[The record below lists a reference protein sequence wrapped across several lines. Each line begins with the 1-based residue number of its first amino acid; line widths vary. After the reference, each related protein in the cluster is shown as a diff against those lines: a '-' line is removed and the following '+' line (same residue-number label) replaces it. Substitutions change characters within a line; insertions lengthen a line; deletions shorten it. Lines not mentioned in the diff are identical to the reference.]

1 MKNHP
6 LFYLRP
12 VFDTSVDNM
21 KALLSSRFD
30 FQPFHRDTLE
40 ELLTHA
46 EAPWLVLADAETY
59 RWLLSHYSA
68 APFHCFLYLEAN
80 EKPDSQWLSN
90 PSLLDFS
97 YGIPNTERLLF
108 ALNRIYSQLVQH
120 REMSTLTHEVNIQK
134 DRLNELNKIGVALST
149 ERNLDRLLDKILT
162 SSMEITQSD
171 SGSLYLVEESENG
184 AHQEAERHL
193 RFKWARNQSL
203 DIDFSEFTIP
213 LNEQSIAGTVALRG
227 NTLNLKDVHHL
238 DSDVPYGF
246 NKSFDENTHYRSKSM
261 LTVPMKNPNGEVIGI
276 LQMINKKR
284 SYEEALHL
292 GDEKALEQQILFYTS
307 ENEALLSSLASQAAV
322 AIENTRLYD
331 SIQALFEGF
340 IKASVKAI
348 ESRDPTTS
356 GHSERVAVLTVE
368 LAKSVDRADNTR
380 FQNVHFSQN
389 ELREIKYASL
399 LHDFGKIGVRENV
412 LIKADKLYPHELQG
426 IRHRF
431 QLIRKHLESQFYL
444 KQMELHLKQASESDL
459 TQLKAQYRMQLQELE
474 SDLEAVLEA
483 NRPSILAS
491 EVSDRLAVIQAKA
504 YAVDEEQ
511 VMLLNPYEF
520 SQLSIIKGTLSV
532 EERKEIE
539 SHVTHTYHFLQQIPW
554 TKALRQVPSIA
565 YAHHEKLNGRGYPRN
580 LPAEEIPIQARMM
593 SIADI
598 YDALTASDRPY
609 KKALPVQR
617 ALDILGYEVKDGMLD
632 ADLYQVF
639 LDTKVYDK
647 METKMETSA
656 LV

>member
-12 VFDTSVDNM
+12 VFDTPVENIE
-21 KALLSSRFD
+21 ALVSSRFD
-30 FQPFHRDTLE
+30 FQPFHRDTLAE
-40 ELLTHA
+40 QLDNT
-46 EAPWLVLADAETY
+46 EAPWLILGDTATY
-59 RWLLSHYSA
+59 RWLLEHYSA
-68 APFHCFLYLEAN
+68 APFHCFLYLESN
-80 EKPDSQWLSN
+80 EKPDPQWLNN

-97 YGIPNTERLLF
+97 YGIPNTERILF
-108 ALNRIYSQLVQH
+108 ALNRIYSQLVQ
-120 REMSTLTHEVNIQK
+120 EHEVSNLTREVNVQK
-134 DRLNELNKIGVALST
+134 ERLNELNKIGVALST
-149 ERNLDRLLDKILT
+149 EKDLDSLLDKVLT

-171 SGSLYLVEESENG
+171 SGSLYLVESPEENPDTS
-184 AHQEAERHL
+184 HL

-213 LNEQSIAGTVALRG
+213 LNEQSIAGAVALRG
-227 NTLNLKDVHHL
+227 KALNIHNVHNL
-238 DSDVPYGF
+238 DNDVPYGF
-246 NKSFDENTHYRSKSM
+246 NKSFDENTGYHSQSM
-261 LTVPMKNPNGEVIGI
+261 LTVPMKNPKGEVIGI
-276 LQMINKKR
+276 LQMINKKNH
-284 SYEEALHL
+284 YPEALAL
-292 GDEKALEQQILFYTS
+292 GDQARLKTQISTYTA
-307 ENEALLSSLASQAAV
+307 ENEELLSSLASQAAV
-322 AIENTRLYD
+322 AIENTRLYA

-368 LAKSVDRADNTR
+368 LAKSVDRANSAQYDNVR
-380 FQNVHFSQN
+380 FSRS

-412 LIKADKLYPHELQG
+412 LIKAEKLYPHELQS
-426 IRHRF
+426 IQHRF

-444 KQMELHLKQASESDL
+444 AQMELHLKQATEADL
-459 TQLKAQYRMQLQELE
+459 QQARGYYHEQLQELE
-474 SDLEAVLEA
+474 NDFNAVMEA

-491 EVSDRLAVIQAKA
+491 EVSERLGQIQEKV
-504 YAVDEEQ
+504 YTVDDTAIP
-511 VMLLNPYEF
+511 LLNPYEF
-520 SQLSIIKGTLSV
+520 GQLSIMKGTLSS
-532 EERKEIE
+532 EERLEIE

-554 TKALRQVPSIA
+554 TKALKNVPNIA
-565 YAHHEKLNGRGYPRN
+565 YAHHEKLNGRGYPRG
-580 LPAEEIPIQARMM
+580 LPAEDIPIQARMM
-593 SIADI
+593 TISDI

-639 LDTKVYDK
+639 LDTKVYEK
-647 METKMETSA
+647 IGETAE
-656 LV
+656 V

>member
-12 VFDTSVDNM
+12 VFDTSVDNIS
-21 KALLSSRFD
+21 ALLSSRFD

-40 ELLTHA
+40 NLLANA
-46 EAPWLVLADAETY
+46 EAPWLVLADADTY
-59 RWLLSHYSA
+59 RWLLTHYSA
-68 APFHCFLYLEAN
+68 APFHCFLYLEAD

-120 REMSTLTHEVNIQK
+120 REMSTLSHEVNIQK
-134 DRLNELNKIGVALST
+134 DRLNELNKIGIALST
-149 ERNLDRLLDKILT
+149 ERDLDRLLDKILT

-171 SGSLYLVEESENG
+171 SGSLYLVEENENDS
-184 AHQEAERHL
+184 HQEMDRHL

-227 NTLNLKDVHHL
+227 NALNLKDVHHL
-238 DSDVPYGF
+238 DSNVPYGF

-307 ENEALLSSLASQAAV
+307 ENEELLSSLASQAAV

-368 LAKSVDRADNTR
+368 LAKSVDRANNER
-380 FQNVHFSQN
+380 YQRVHFSRN
-389 ELREIKYASL
+389 EIREIKYASL

-412 LIKADKLYPHELQG
+412 LVKADKLYPHELQS
-426 IRHRF
+426 IQHRF

-444 KQMELHLKQASESDL
+444 KQMELYLKQAPESDL
-459 TQLKAQYRMQLQELE
+459 THLTAQYRIQLHELE
-474 SDLEAVLEA
+474 TDLEAVLEA

-491 EVSDRLAVIQAKA
+491 EVSERLALIQEKS
-504 YAVDEEQ
+504 YSVDEEQ
-511 VMLLNPYEF
+511 VVLLNPYEF
-520 SQLSIIKGTLSV
+520 GQLSIMKGTLSV

-554 TKALRQVPSIA
+554 TKALRQVPNIA

-632 ADLYQVF
+632 PDLYQVF
-639 LDTKVYDK
+639 LDTKVYAK
-647 METKMETSA
+647 ISQA
-656 LV
+656 NLS

>member
-12 VFDTSVDNM
+12 VFDTSVDNI

-40 ELLTHA
+40 DMLKHA
-46 EAPWLVLADAETY
+46 EAPWLVLADADTY
-59 RWLLSHYSA
+59 RWLLTHYSA
-68 APFHCFLYLEAN
+68 APFHCFLYLEAD

-120 REMSTLTHEVNIQK
+120 REMSTLTHEVNVQK

-149 ERNLDRLLDKILT
+149 ERDLDRLLDKILT

-171 SGSLYLVEESENG
+171 SGSLYLVEETDNT
-184 AHQEAERHL
+184 QNNDRHL

-227 NTLNLKDVHHL
+227 NALNIQDVHHL
-238 DSDVPYGF
+238 DTDVPYGF

-261 LTVPMKNPNGEVIGI
+261 LTVPMKNPKGEVIGI

-292 GDEKALEQQILFYTS
+292 GDEKALNKQILFYTS
-307 ENEALLSSLASQAAV
+307 ENEELLSSLASQAAV

-356 GHSERVAVLTVE
+356 GHSERVAVLTVG
-368 LAKSVDRADNTR
+368 LAQSVDRADSER
-380 FQNVHFSQN
+380 YQSVHFSRS

-412 LIKADKLYPHELQG
+412 LVKADKLYPHELES
-426 IRHRF
+426 IKYRF

-444 KQMELHLKQASESDL
+444 KQMELHSQQASESEL
-459 TQLKAQYRMQLQELE
+459 TQIKAQYHLQLQ
-474 SDLEAVLEA
+474 DLEADLHAVLEA

-491 EVSDRLAVIQAKA
+491 EVSERLTIIQEKS

-511 VMLLNPYEF
+511 VVLLNPYEF
-520 SQLSIIKGTLSV
+520 GQLSIMKGTLSI

-554 TKALRQVPSIA
+554 TKSLRQVPNIA

-580 LPAEEIPIQARMM
+580 LPAEDIPIQARMM

-639 LDTKVYDK
+639 LDTKVYEK
-647 METKMETSA
+647 IGGEASHQPH
-656 LV
+656 

>member
-12 VFDTSVDNM
+12 VFDTPVENIE
-21 KALLSSRFD
+21 ALVSSRFD
-30 FQPFHRDTLE
+30 FQPFHRDTLAE
-40 ELLTHA
+40 QLDNT
-46 EAPWLVLADAETY
+46 EAPWLILGDTATY
-59 RWLLSHYSA
+59 RWLLEHYSA
-68 APFHCFLYLEAN
+68 APFHCFLYLESN
-80 EKPDSQWLSN
+80 EKPDPQWLNN

-97 YGIPNTERLLF
+97 YGIPNTERILF
-108 ALNRIYSQLVQH
+108 ALNRIYSQLVQ
-120 REMSTLTHEVNIQK
+120 EHEVSNLTREVNVQK
-134 DRLNELNKIGVALST
+134 ERLNELNKIGVALST
-149 ERNLDRLLDKILT
+149 EKDLDSLLDKVLT

-171 SGSLYLVEESENG
+171 SGSLYLVESPEENPDTS
-184 AHQEAERHL
+184 HL

-213 LNEQSIAGTVALRG
+213 LNEQSIAGAVALRG
-227 NTLNLKDVHHL
+227 KALNIHNVHNL
-238 DSDVPYGF
+238 DNDVPYGF
-246 NKSFDENTHYRSKSM
+246 NKSFDENTGYHSQSM
-261 LTVPMKNPNGEVIGI
+261 LTVPMKNPKGEVIGI
-276 LQMINKKR
+276 LQMINKKNH
-284 SYEEALHL
+284 YPEALAL
-292 GDEKALEQQILFYTS
+292 GDQDRLKTQISTYTA
-307 ENEALLSSLASQAAV
+307 ENEELLSSLASQAAV
-322 AIENTRLYD
+322 AIENTRLYA

-368 LAKSVDRADNTR
+368 LAKSVDRANSAQYDNVR
-380 FQNVHFSQN
+380 FSRS

-412 LIKADKLYPHELQG
+412 LIKAEKLYPHELQS
-426 IRHRF
+426 IQHRF

-444 KQMELHLKQASESDL
+444 AQMELHLKQATEADL
-459 TQLKAQYRMQLQELE
+459 QQARGYYHEQLQELE
-474 SDLEAVLEA
+474 NDFNAVMEA

-491 EVSDRLAVIQAKA
+491 EVSERLGQIQEKV
-504 YAVDEEQ
+504 YTVDDTAIP
-511 VMLLNPYEF
+511 LLNPYEF
-520 SQLSIIKGTLSV
+520 GQLSIMKGTLSS
-532 EERKEIE
+532 EERLEIE

-554 TKALRQVPSIA
+554 TKALKNVPNIA
-565 YAHHEKLNGRGYPRN
+565 YAHHEKLNGRGYPRG
-580 LPAEEIPIQARMM
+580 LPAEDIPIQARMM
-593 SIADI
+593 TISDI

-639 LDTKVYDK
+639 LDTKVYEK
-647 METKMETSA
+647 IGETAE
-656 LV
+656 V

>member
-12 VFDTSVDNM
+12 VFDTSVDNI
-21 KALLSSRFD
+21 KDLLSSRFD
-30 FQPFHRDTLE
+30 FQPFHRDTLAD
-40 ELLTHA
+40 LLSNA
-46 EAPWLVLADAETY
+46 EAPWLVLADADTY
-59 RWLLSHYSA
+59 RWLLTHYSA
-68 APFHCFLYLEAN
+68 APFHCFLYLEAD
-80 EKPDSQWLSN
+80 EKPDSQWLNN

-120 REMSTLTHEVNIQK
+120 REMSTLTHEVNVQK

-149 ERNLDRLLDKILT
+149 ERDLDRLLDKILT

-171 SGSLYLVEESENG
+171 SGSLYLIEEG
-184 AHQEAERHL
+184 DDKPGHDRHL

-227 NTLNLKDVHHL
+227 KALNIQDVHHL
-238 DSDVPYGF
+238 DTDVPYGF

-261 LTVPMKNPNGEVIGI
+261 LTVPMKNPKGEVIGI

-284 SYEEALHL
+284 SYEEALQL
-292 GDEKALEQQILFYTS
+292 GNEKALDQQILFYTS
-307 ENEALLSSLASQAAV
+307 ENEELLSSLASQAAV

-356 GHSERVAVLTVE
+356 GHSERVAVLTVG
-368 LAKSVDRADNTR
+368 LAKSVDRADSTR
-380 FQNVHFSQN
+380 YQGVRFSRS

-412 LIKADKLYPHELQG
+412 LVKADKLYPHELEG
-426 IRHRF
+426 IKYRF

-444 KQMELHLKQASESDL
+444 KQMELYAQQASESEL
-459 TQLKAQYRMQLQELE
+459 TEIKAKYHLQLQELE
-474 SDLEAVLEA
+474 ADLQAVLEA

-491 EVSDRLAVIQAKA
+491 EVSERLAIIQEKA

-511 VMLLNPYEF
+511 VVLLSPYEF
-520 SQLSIIKGTLSV
+520 GQLSIMKGTLSA

-554 TKALRQVPSIA
+554 TKSLRQVPNIA

-639 LDTKVYDK
+639 LDTKVYEKISGATQDN
-647 METKMETSA
+647 
-656 LV
+656 

>member
-12 VFDTSVDNM
+12 VFDTPVENIE
-21 KALLSSRFD
+21 ALVSSRFD
-30 FQPFHRDTLE
+30 FQPFHRDTLAE
-40 ELLTHA
+40 QLDNT
-46 EAPWLVLADAETY
+46 EAPWLILGDTATY
-59 RWLLSHYSA
+59 RWLLEHYSA
-68 APFHCFLYLEAN
+68 APFHCFLYLESN
-80 EKPDSQWLSN
+80 EKPDPQWLNN

-97 YGIPNTERLLF
+97 YGIPNTERILF
-108 ALNRIYSQLVQH
+108 ALNRIYSQLVQ
-120 REMSTLTHEVNIQK
+120 EHEVSNLTREVNVQK
-134 DRLNELNKIGVALST
+134 ERLNELNKIGVALST
-149 ERNLDRLLDKILT
+149 EKDLDSLLDKVLT

-171 SGSLYLVEESENG
+171 SGSLYLVESPEENPDTS
-184 AHQEAERHL
+184 HL

-213 LNEQSIAGTVALRG
+213 LNEQSIAGAVALRG
-227 NTLNLKDVHHL
+227 KALNIHNVHNL
-238 DSDVPYGF
+238 DNDVPYGF
-246 NKSFDENTHYRSKSM
+246 NKSFDENTGYHSQSM
-261 LTVPMKNPNGEVIGI
+261 LTVPMKNPKGEVIGI
-276 LQMINKKR
+276 LQMINKKNH
-284 SYEEALHL
+284 YPEALAL
-292 GDEKALEQQILFYTS
+292 GDQDRLKTQISTYTA
-307 ENEALLSSLASQAAV
+307 ENEELLSSLASQAAV
-322 AIENTRLYD
+322 AIENTRLYA

-368 LAKSVDRADNTR
+368 LAKSVDRANNAQYDNVR
-380 FQNVHFSQN
+380 FSRS

-412 LIKADKLYPHELQG
+412 LIKAEKLYPHELQS
-426 IRHRF
+426 IQHRF

-444 KQMELHLKQASESDL
+444 AQMELHLKQATEADL
-459 TQLKAQYRMQLQELE
+459 QQARGYYHEQLQELE
-474 SDLEAVLEA
+474 NDFNAVMEA

-491 EVSDRLAVIQAKA
+491 EVSERLGQIQEKV
-504 YAVDEEQ
+504 YTVDDTAIP
-511 VMLLNPYEF
+511 LLNPYEF
-520 SQLSIIKGTLSV
+520 GQLSIMKGTLSS
-532 EERKEIE
+532 EERLEIE

-554 TKALRQVPSIA
+554 TKALKNVPNIA
-565 YAHHEKLNGRGYPRN
+565 YAHHEKLNGRGYPRG
-580 LPAEEIPIQARMM
+580 LPAEDIPIQARMM
-593 SIADI
+593 TISDI

-639 LDTKVYDK
+639 LDTKVYEK
-647 METKMETSA
+647 IGETAE
-656 LV
+656 V

>member
-12 VFDTSVDNM
+12 VFDTPVENIE
-21 KALLSSRFD
+21 ALVSSRFD
-30 FQPFHRDTLE
+30 FQPFHRDTLAE
-40 ELLTHA
+40 QLDNT
-46 EAPWLVLADAETY
+46 EAPWLILGDTATY
-59 RWLLSHYSA
+59 RWLLEHYSA
-68 APFHCFLYLEAN
+68 APFHCFLYLESN
-80 EKPDSQWLSN
+80 EKPDPQWLNN

-97 YGIPNTERLLF
+97 YGIPNTERILF
-108 ALNRIYSQLVQH
+108 ALNRIYSQLVQ
-120 REMSTLTHEVNIQK
+120 EHEVSNLTREVNVQK
-134 DRLNELNKIGVALST
+134 ERLNELNKIGVALST
-149 ERNLDRLLDKILT
+149 EKDLDSLLDKVLT

-171 SGSLYLVEESENG
+171 SGSLYLVESPEENPDTS
-184 AHQEAERHL
+184 HL

-213 LNEQSIAGTVALRG
+213 LNEQSIAGAVALRG
-227 NTLNLKDVHHL
+227 KALNIHNVHNL
-238 DSDVPYGF
+238 DNDVPYGF
-246 NKSFDENTHYRSKSM
+246 NKSFDENTGYHSQSM
-261 LTVPMKNPNGEVIGI
+261 LTVPMKNPKGEVIGI
-276 LQMINKKR
+276 LQMINKKNH
-284 SYEEALHL
+284 YPEALAL
-292 GDEKALEQQILFYTS
+292 GDQDRLKTQISTYTA
-307 ENEALLSSLASQAAV
+307 ENEELLSSLASQAAV
-322 AIENTRLYD
+322 AIENTRLYA

-368 LAKSVDRADNTR
+368 LAKSVDRANSAQYDNVR
-380 FQNVHFSQN
+380 FSRS

-412 LIKADKLYPHELQG
+412 LIKAEKLYPHELQN
-426 IRHRF
+426 IQHRF

-444 KQMELHLKQASESDL
+444 AQMELHLKQATEADL
-459 TQLKAQYRMQLQELE
+459 QQARGYYHEQLQELE
-474 SDLEAVLEA
+474 NDFNAVMEA

-491 EVSDRLAVIQAKA
+491 EVSERLGQIQEKV
-504 YAVDEEQ
+504 YTVDDTAIP
-511 VMLLNPYEF
+511 LLNPYEF
-520 SQLSIIKGTLSV
+520 GQLSIMKGTLSS
-532 EERKEIE
+532 EERLEIE

-554 TKALRQVPSIA
+554 TKALKNVPNIA
-565 YAHHEKLNGRGYPRN
+565 YAHHEKLNGRGYPRG
-580 LPAEEIPIQARMM
+580 LPAEDIPIQARMM
-593 SIADI
+593 TISDI

-639 LDTKVYDK
+639 LDTKVYEK
-647 METKMETSA
+647 IGETAE
-656 LV
+656 V

>member
-12 VFDTSVDNM
+12 VFDTPVENIE
-21 KALLSSRFD
+21 ALVSSRFD
-30 FQPFHRDTLE
+30 FQPFHRDTLAE
-40 ELLTHA
+40 QLDNT
-46 EAPWLVLADAETY
+46 EAPWLILGDTATY
-59 RWLLSHYSA
+59 RWLLEHYSA
-68 APFHCFLYLEAN
+68 APFHCFLYLESN
-80 EKPDSQWLSN
+80 EKPDPQWLNN

-97 YGIPNTERLLF
+97 YGIPNTERILF
-108 ALNRIYSQLVQH
+108 ALNRIYSQLVQ
-120 REMSTLTHEVNIQK
+120 EHEVSNLTREVNVQK
-134 DRLNELNKIGVALST
+134 ERLNELNKIGVALST
-149 ERNLDRLLDKILT
+149 EKDLDSLLDKVLT

-171 SGSLYLVEESENG
+171 SGSLYLVESPEENPDTS
-184 AHQEAERHL
+184 HL

-213 LNEQSIAGTVALRG
+213 LNEQSIAGAVALRG
-227 NTLNLKDVHHL
+227 KALNIHNVHNL
-238 DSDVPYGF
+238 DNDVPYGF
-246 NKSFDENTHYRSKSM
+246 NKSFDENTGYHSQSM
-261 LTVPMKNPNGEVIGI
+261 LTVPMKNPKGEVIGI
-276 LQMINKKR
+276 LQMINKKNH
-284 SYEEALHL
+284 YPEALAL
-292 GDEKALEQQILFYTS
+292 GDQDRLKTQISTYTA
-307 ENEALLSSLASQAAV
+307 ENEELLSSLASQAAV
-322 AIENTRLYD
+322 AIENTRLYA

-368 LAKSVDRADNTR
+368 LAKSVDRANGAQYDNVR
-380 FQNVHFSQN
+380 FSRS

-412 LIKADKLYPHELQG
+412 LIKAEKLYPHELQS
-426 IRHRF
+426 IQHRF

-444 KQMELHLKQASESDL
+444 AQMELHLKQATEADL
-459 TQLKAQYRMQLQELE
+459 QQARGYYHEQLQELE
-474 SDLEAVLEA
+474 NDFNAVMEA

-491 EVSDRLAVIQAKA
+491 EVSERLGQIQEKV
-504 YAVDEEQ
+504 YTVDDTAIP
-511 VMLLNPYEF
+511 LLNPYEF
-520 SQLSIIKGTLSV
+520 GQLSIMKGTLSS
-532 EERKEIE
+532 EERLEIE

-554 TKALRQVPSIA
+554 TKALKNVPNIA
-565 YAHHEKLNGRGYPRN
+565 YAHHEKLNGRGYPRG
-580 LPAEEIPIQARMM
+580 LPAEDIPIQARMM
-593 SIADI
+593 TISDI

-639 LDTKVYDK
+639 LDTKVYEK
-647 METKMETSA
+647 IGETAE
-656 LV
+656 V